1 MTKTHLYDLLFI
13 IDATL
18 DETARQRLAN
28 DIRSVITSNG
38 GQINKD
44 TTWGV
49 RKLAYEIQKKTEGLF
64 INIEFSGSTEIPKL
78 INEFIKTHQGILRH
92 LTIQVPK
99 AKLEQDRRDQERLQ
113 KQLAQADTERRAARR
128 ESVPSGEQPE
138 QSQEEPPQR
147 GPDTA
152 PATESTTESEEPVA
166 EAEAQATTP
175 EQIVEEQ
182 KEATEAE
189 VKEENRE

>member
-49 RKLAYEIQKKTEGLF
+49 RKLAMKF
-64 INIEFSGSTEIPKL
+64 
-78 INEFIKTHQGILRH
+78 
-92 LTIQVPK
+92 
-99 AKLEQDRRDQERLQ
+99 RRKR
-113 KQLAQADTERRAARR
+113 KV
-128 ESVPSGEQPE
+128 SY
-138 QSQEEPPQR
+138 
-147 GPDTA
+147 
-152 PATESTTESEEPVA
+152 
-166 EAEAQATTP
+166 
-175 EQIVEEQ
+175 
-182 KEATEAE
+182 
-189 VKEENRE
+189 